1 MILNDLEQFLSQ
13 LTIQDY
19 PWVWQ
24 VFPIVL
30 ITLLANYF
38 ARFIMERLEQQFKK
52 THNLWDDALF
62 EAAKSPLAYLIWLLG
77 FSWVVAILELQSNAA
92 IFSFFSPLLDVLVI
106 VLLTWFLLRLVFQ
119 LEQRLIDRPSQTADD
134 AIDPTTVH
142 ALGKLIRTAVVI
154 TASLVVLQSLGYSVS
169 GVLAF
174 GGIGGIAVGF
184 AAKDLLANFF
194 GGLMIYLDRPF
205 AIGDW
210 IRSPDKNI
218 EGTVEYIGWRLTRI
232 RTFDQR
238 PLYIPN
244 STFTQISVENPSR
257 MSHRRIHETIGLRYS
272 DAGSVGPI
280 LSEVKAMLQQHD
292 EIDTGQTLMVNL
304 NAFADSSLDFFI
316 YCFTKT
322 TNWQHFHAVKQ
333 DVLQKILDIVERHD
347 AAIAFPTSVVELEQV
362 SPALATSPPLQ
373 Q

>member
-77 FSWVVAILELQSNAA
+77 FSWVVAILELQSDAA

-194 GGLMIYLDRPF
+194 GGLMVYMDRPF

-210 IRSPDKNI
+210 IRSPDKQI
-218 EGTVEYIGWRLTRI
+218 EGTVEHIGWRQTRI
-232 RTFDQR
+232 RTFDKR
-238 PLYIPN
+238 PLYVPN
-244 STFTQISVENPSR
+244 STFAQISVENPSR
-257 MSHRRIHETIGLRYS
+257 MSNRRIYETIGVRYD
-272 DAGSVGPI
+272 DAAQIRAIVDD
-280 LSEVKAMLQQHD
+280 VKQMLENHP
-292 EIDTGQTLMVNL
+292 EIDADQTLIVNF
-304 NAFADSSLDFFI
+304 NAFAPSSLDFFI
-316 YCFTKT
+316 YTFTKT
-322 TNWQHFHAVKQ
+322 TQWVKFHQIKQ
-333 DVLQKILDIVERHD
+333 DVLLSVLDIIIKHGAD
-347 AAIAFPTSVVELEQV
+347 IAYPTSTIKMPSIELEESARV
-362 SPALATSPPLQ
+362 ET
-373 Q
+373 